1 MKKFFG
7 YFKIIISIAL
17 LLALIWFMR
26 DQLKSIGA
34 ILLNANKLIISLC
47 LFLLIIG
54 IVIQSYR
61 LKFLL
66 DVQRI
71 HLKIKDIIYLTFIG
85 QFFNNIMPT
94 AIGGD
99 VVKAYFTSNGTD
111 KKLETFTT
119 IVVDRVLGAIT
130 IMWIA
135 AVALIFNYKQIEN
148 KMVVIAVCVIFAAGT
163 IFTLLLFNKKALK
176 KLLFLKGL
184 LHRLNLEEKLE
195 RLQQAINKYSHHK
208 IIIVNALLFSLVA
221 QFIYFFMTYLLA
233 LSISAP
239 VSFMFLLLILPIVA
253 TISMLPSLNG
263 LGIRESGFVYFLGG
277 VMGHEKAFA
286 FSLLYLGVGVAIS
299 LIGGVIFLF
308 KKEFKHI
315 ELDKISKISGG
326 SVQ

>member
-17 LLALIWFMR
+17 LLALVWFMR
-26 DQLKSIGA
+26 DKLASIGA
-34 ILLNANKLIISLC
+34 IILSANKPIVFLC
-47 LFLLIIG
+47 VLLIIIG
-54 IVIQSYR
+54 IIIQSFR

-66 DVQRI
+66 DIQRI
-71 HLKIKDIIYLTFIG
+71 HLKIKDIVYLTFIG
-85 QFFNNIMPT
+85 QFFNNVMPT

-99 VVKAYFTSNGTD
+99 VIKAYFTSSGTD

-119 IVVDRVLGAIT
+119 IAVDRLLGAIT

-148 KMVVIAVCVIFAAGT
+148 KMIVIVVGVIFFAGT
-163 IFTLLLFNKKALK
+163 IFTLLIFNKKMLTNI
-176 KLLFLKGL
+176 LFLRGL
-184 LHRLNLEEKLE
+184 LRRFKLEEKLE
-195 RLQQAINKYSHHK
+195 RFQEAINKYSHHK
-208 IIIVNALLFSLVA
+208 IIIFNALLLSLVS
-221 QFIYFFMTYLLA
+221 QVIYFFMTYLLA

-239 VSFMFLLLILPIVA
+239 VSFMFLLLILPIIA
-253 TISMLPSLNG
+253 TVSMLPSLNG
-263 LGIRESGFVYFLGG
+263 LGIRESGFVYFLGSA
-277 VMGHEKAFA
+277 MGHEKAFA
-286 FSLLYLGVGVAIS
+286 LSLLYLGVGIAIS

-326 SVQ
+326 NI